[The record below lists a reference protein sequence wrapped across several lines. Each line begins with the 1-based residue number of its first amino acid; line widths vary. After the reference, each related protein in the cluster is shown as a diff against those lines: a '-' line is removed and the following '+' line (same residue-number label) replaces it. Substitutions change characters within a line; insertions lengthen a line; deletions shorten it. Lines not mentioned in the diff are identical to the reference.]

1 MAEIIHDADAERAII
16 ATAIQRNTYLSR
28 LLELEP
34 GDFYS
39 SENALLLSIIRDL
52 YNAGE
57 TVDIP
62 VIKATL
68 VQRGKTETFDAKKID
83 ELHDDVMYAVTYNFD
98 WMFDKVLD
106 LSKKRKLAALGT
118 KIVDAAST
126 HGTTTDELVE
136 RIDRAVSEINRDR
149 SAKAVSVS
157 EVAAGGDS
165 GFVEAEKYLTTGF
178 PDLDQILLGLFGGQL
193 IVIGARPGVGKSAF
207 ALQMAENIARE
218 GRVLFFSLEMPKKQI
233 IRRMI
238 TRRTGIPA
246 NAMRSGNISGDQRRE
261 VQATL
266 REIEKDYKNLI
277 VIDNTTDFYTIVNTA
292 KKQYDQYGLSCIMID
307 YLQLCRMKS
316 AEKRYLQ
323 LGEMTATLKEMSIK
337 YGLPIVVLSQLGRI
351 AENKTPELSELRESG
366 NIEQDADVVI
376 FPHRPNM
383 KEGKV
388 ELIIAKN
395 RDGSIGFK
403 KLFFN
408 APRLTFASMTDVEE

>member
-1 MAEIIHDADAERAII
+1 MADIIHDTAAERAII

-34 GDFYS
+34 SDFYS
-39 SENALLLSIIRDL
+39 PENALLLSIMRDL

-68 VQRGKTETFDAKKID
+68 VQRGKTEVFDSLNFD
-83 ELHDDVMYAVTYNFD
+83 ELYDDVMYAVTYNFD
-98 WMFDKVLD
+98 WMFEKVLD

-157 EVAAGGDS
+157 EVAAGGES
-165 GFVEAEKYLTTGF
+165 GFVETEKYLTTGF
-178 PDLDQILLGLFGGQL
+178 HDLDQILLGLFGGQL
-193 IVIGARPGVGKSAF
+193 IIIGARPGVGKSAF
-207 ALQMAENIARE
+207 ALQMAEHVARE

-292 KKQYDQYGLSCIMID
+292 KKQYDQHGLACIMID
-307 YLQLCRMKS
+307 YIQLCRMKS

-323 LGEMTATLKEMSIK
+323 LGEMTATLKAMSIK
-337 YGLPIVVLSQLGRI
+337 YGLPIVVLSQLSRI

-366 NIEQDADVVI
+366 NLEQDADVVI

-388 ELIIAKN
+388 DLIIAKN

-408 APRLTFASMTDVEE
+408 APRLTFNSMADVEG

>member
-1 MAEIIHDADAERAII
+1 MIIHDTDAERAII

-28 LLELEP
+28 LLELEQS
-34 GDFYS
+34 DFYS
-39 SENALLLSIIRDL
+39 PENALLLSIMRDL

-68 VQRGKTETFDAKKID
+68 VQRGKTEVFDSLKID

-98 WMFDKVLD
+98 WMFERVLD

-157 EVAAGGDS
+157 EVAAGGDA

-193 IVIGARPGVGKSAF
+193 IIIGARPGVGKSAF
-207 ALQMAENIARE
+207 ALQMAEHIARE

-277 VIDNTTDFYTIVNTA
+277 VIDNATDFYTIVNTA
-292 KKQYDQYGLSCIMID
+292 KKQYDQYGLACIMID

-316 AEKRYLQ
+316 QEKRYLQ
-323 LGEMTATLKEMSIK
+323 LGEMTATLKAMSIK
-337 YGLPIVVLSQLGRI
+337 YGLPIVVLSQLSRI

>member
-16 ATAIQRNTYLSR
+16 ATAIQRNTYMSR

-34 GDFYS
+34 TDFYS
-39 SENALLLSIIRDL
+39 HENALLLSIMRDL
-52 YNAGE
+52 YNSGE

-83 ELHDDVMYAVTYNFD
+83 DLHDDVMYAVTYNFD

-193 IVIGARPGVGKSAF
+193 IIIGARPGVGKSAF
-207 ALQMAENIARE
+207 ALQMAEHIARE

-277 VIDNTTDFYTIVNTA
+277 VIDNATDFYTIVNTA

-323 LGEMTATLKEMSIK
+323 LGEMTATLKAMSIK

>member
-16 ATAIQRNTYLSR
+16 ATAIQRNTYMSR

-34 GDFYS
+34 TDFYS
-39 SENALLLSIIRDL
+39 PENALLLSIMRDL

-178 PDLDQILLGLFGGQL
+178 PDLDKILLGLFGGQL
-193 IVIGARPGVGKSAF
+193 IIIGARPGVGKSAF
-207 ALQMAENIARE
+207 ALQMAEHIARE

-277 VIDNTTDFYTIVNTA
+277 VIDNATDFYTIVNTA

-323 LGEMTATLKEMSIK
+323 LGEMTATLKAMSIK

-383 KEGKV
+383 KEGNV

>member
-207 ALQMAENIARE
+207 ALQMAEHIARE
-218 GRVLFFSLEMPKKQI
+218 GRVLFFSLEMPKEQI

-277 VIDNTTDFYTIVNTA
+277 VINNTTDFYTIVNTA

-323 LGEMTATLKEMSIK
+323 LGEMTATLKAMSIK

>member
-1 MAEIIHDADAERAII
+1 MADIIHDADAERAVI

-28 LLELEP
+28 LMELEP
-34 GDFYS
+34 NDFYS
-39 SENALLLSIIRDL
+39 PENALLLTVMRDL
-52 YNAGE
+52 HNAGQA
-57 TVDIP
+57 VDIP
-62 VIKATL
+62 VIKASL
-68 VQRGKTETFDAKKID
+68 VQRGKTESFDAVKID

-98 WMFDKVLD
+98 WMFDRVLD
-106 LSKKRKLAALGT
+106 LSKKRKLSLLGT
-118 KIVDAAST
+118 KIIDAAAAHS
-126 HGTTTDELVE
+126 TTTDELVE

-157 EVAAGGDS
+157 EVAGAGEA
-165 GFVEAEKYLTTGF
+165 GFVEAEKYLTTGL
-178 PDLDQILLGLFGGQL
+178 PDLDSVLLGLFGGQL
-193 IVIGARPGVGKSAF
+193 IIIGARPGVGKSAV
-207 ALQMAENIARE
+207 ALQMAEHIART
-218 GRVLFFSLEMPKKQI
+218 GRVLFFSLEMPRKQI

-246 NAMRSGNISGDQRRE
+246 NAMRSGTISGGQRTE
-261 VQATL
+261 VKTVL
-266 REIEKDYKNLI
+266 KEIERDYKELI
-277 VIDNTTDFYTIVNTA
+277 VIDNATEFYTIANTI
-292 KKQYDQYGLSCIMID
+292 KKQHDQFGLACVMID

-316 AEKRYLQ
+316 QDKRYLQ
-323 LGEMTATLKEMSIK
+323 LGEMTATLKAMSIK
-337 YGLPIVVLSQLGRI
+337 YSIPIVVLSQLNRI

>member
-157 EVAAGGDS
+157 EVAAGGDA

-193 IVIGARPGVGKSAF
+193 IIIGARPGVGKSAF
-207 ALQMAENIARE
+207 ALQMAEHIARE

-261 VQATL
+261 VQVTL

-277 VIDNTTDFYTIVNTA
+277 VIDNATDFYTIVNTA
-292 KKQYDQYGLSCIMID
+292 KKQYDQYGLACIMID

-316 AEKRYLQ
+316 QEKRYLQ
-323 LGEMTATLKEMSIK
+323 LGEMTATLKAMSIK
-337 YGLPIVVLSQLGRI
+337 YGLPIVVLSQLSRI

-408 APRLTFASMTDVEE
+408 APRLTFQSMTDVEE

>member
-1 MAEIIHDADAERAII
+1 MIIHDADAERAII

-34 GDFYS
+34 TDFYS
-39 SENALLLSIIRDL
+39 PENALLLSIMRDL
-52 YNAGE
+52 YNSGE

-83 ELHDDVMYAVTYNFD
+83 DLHDDVMYAVTYNFD

-178 PDLDQILLGLFGGQL
+178 PDIDQILLGLFGGQL
-193 IVIGARPGVGKSAF
+193 IIIGARPGVGKSAF
-207 ALQMAENIARE
+207 ALQMAEHIARE

-277 VIDNTTDFYTIVNTA
+277 VIDNATDFYTIVNTA

-323 LGEMTATLKEMSIK
+323 LGEMTATLKAMSIK

>member
-157 EVAAGGDS
+157 EVAAGGDA

-193 IVIGARPGVGKSAF
+193 IIIGARPGVGKSAF
-207 ALQMAENIARE
+207 ALQMAEHIARE

-277 VIDNTTDFYTIVNTA
+277 VIDNATDFYTIVNTA
-292 KKQYDQYGLSCIMID
+292 KKQYDQYGLACIMID

-316 AEKRYLQ
+316 QEKRYLQ
-323 LGEMTATLKEMSIK
+323 LGEMTATLKAMSIK
-337 YGLPIVVLSQLGRI
+337 YGLPIVVLSQLSRI

>member
-1 MAEIIHDADAERAII
+1 MADIIHDADAERAVI

-34 GDFYS
+34 NDFYS
-39 SENALLLSIIRDL
+39 PENALLLTVMRDL
-52 YNAGE
+52 HNAGQA
-57 TVDIP
+57 VDIP
-62 VIKATL
+62 VIKASL
-68 VQRGKTETFDAKKID
+68 VQRGKVESFDAVKID

-98 WMFDKVLD
+98 WMFDRVLD
-106 LSKKRKLAALGT
+106 LSKKRKLSLLGT
-118 KIVDAAST
+118 KIIDAAAAHS
-126 HGTTTDELVE
+126 TTTDELVE

-157 EVAAGGDS
+157 EVAGAGEA
-165 GFVEAEKYLTTGF
+165 GFVEAEKYLTTGL
-178 PDLDQILLGLFGGQL
+178 PDLDSVLLGLFGGQL
-193 IVIGARPGVGKSAF
+193 IIIGARPGVGKSAV
-207 ALQMAENIARE
+207 ALQMAEHIAKT
-218 GRVLFFSLEMPKKQI
+218 GRALFFSLEMPRKQI

-246 NAMRSGNISGDQRRE
+246 NAMRSGNISGGQRTE
-261 VQATL
+261 VRTVL
-266 REIEKDYKNLI
+266 KEIERDYKELI
-277 VIDNTTDFYTIVNTA
+277 VIDNATEFYTIANTI
-292 KKQYDQYGLSCIMID
+292 KKQYDQFGLSCVMID

-316 AEKRYLQ
+316 QEKRYLQ
-323 LGEMTATLKEMSIK
+323 LGEMTATLKAMSIK
-337 YGLPIVVLSQLGRI
+337 YSIPIVVLSQLNRI

-388 ELIIAKN
+388 DLIIAKN
-395 RDGSIGFK
+395 RDGSMGFK

-408 APRLTFASMTDVEE
+408 ASRLNFNSMTDVEE

>member
-157 EVAAGGDS
+157 EVAAGGDA

-193 IVIGARPGVGKSAF
+193 IIIGARPGVGKSAF
-207 ALQMAENIARE
+207 ALQMAEHIARE

-261 VQATL
+261 VQVTL

-277 VIDNTTDFYTIVNTA
+277 VIDNATDFYTIVNTA
-292 KKQYDQYGLSCIMID
+292 KKQYDQYGLACIMID

-316 AEKRYLQ
+316 QEKRYLQ
-323 LGEMTATLKEMSIK
+323 LGEMTATLKAMSIK
-337 YGLPIVVLSQLGRI
+337 YGLPIVVLSQLSRI

-408 APRLTFASMTDVEE
+408 APRLTFNSMADVEE

>member
-1 MAEIIHDADAERAII
+1 MADIIHDTAAERAII

-28 LLELEP
+28 LLELEQS
-34 GDFYS
+34 DFYS
-39 SENALLLSIIRDL
+39 PENALLLSIMRDL

-68 VQRGKTETFDAKKID
+68 VQRGKTEVFDSLKID

-98 WMFDKVLD
+98 WMFERVLD

-157 EVAAGGDS
+157 EVAAGGDA

-193 IVIGARPGVGKSAF
+193 IIIGARPGVGKSAF
-207 ALQMAENIARE
+207 ALQMAEHIARE

-261 VQATL
+261 VQVTL

-277 VIDNTTDFYTIVNTA
+277 VIDNATDFYTIVNTA
-292 KKQYDQYGLSCIMID
+292 KKQYDQYGLACIMID

-316 AEKRYLQ
+316 QEKRYLQ
-323 LGEMTATLKEMSIK
+323 LGEMTATLKAMSIK
-337 YGLPIVVLSQLGRI
+337 YGLPIVVLSQLSRI

>member
-1 MAEIIHDADAERAII
+1 
-16 ATAIQRNTYLSR
+16 
-28 LLELEP
+28 
-34 GDFYS
+34 
-39 SENALLLSIIRDL
+39 
-52 YNAGE
+52 
-57 TVDIP
+57 
-62 VIKATL
+62 
-68 VQRGKTETFDAKKID
+68 
-83 ELHDDVMYAVTYNFD
+83 MYAVTYNFD
-98 WMFDKVLD
+98 WMFEKVLD

-157 EVAAGGDS
+157 EVAAGGES

-178 PDLDQILLGLFGGQL
+178 HDLDQILLGLFGGQL
-193 IVIGARPGVGKSAF
+193 IIIGARPGVGKSAF
-207 ALQMAENIARE
+207 ALQMAEHVARE

-292 KKQYDQYGLSCIMID
+292 KKQYDQHGLACIMID
-307 YLQLCRMKS
+307 YLQLCRIKS

-323 LGEMTATLKEMSIK
+323 LGEMMATLKAMSIK
-337 YGLPIVVLSQLGRI
+337 YALPIVVLSQLSRI

>member
-1 MAEIIHDADAERAII
+1 MADIIHDTAAERAII

-28 LLELEP
+28 LLELEQS
-34 GDFYS
+34 DFYS
-39 SENALLLSIIRDL
+39 PENALLLSIMRDL

-68 VQRGKTETFDAKKID
+68 VQRGKTEVFDSLKID

-98 WMFDKVLD
+98 WMFERVLD

-157 EVAAGGDS
+157 EVAAGGDA

-193 IVIGARPGVGKSAF
+193 IIIGARPGVGKSAF
-207 ALQMAENIARE
+207 ALQMAEHIARE

-277 VIDNTTDFYTIVNTA
+277 VIDNATDFYTIVNTA
-292 KKQYDQYGLSCIMID
+292 KKQYDQYGLACIMID

-316 AEKRYLQ
+316 QEKRYLQ
-323 LGEMTATLKEMSIK
+323 LGEMTATLKAMSIK
-337 YGLPIVVLSQLGRI
+337 YGLPIVVLSQLSRI

>member
-1 MAEIIHDADAERAII
+1 MADIIHDADAERAII
-16 ATAIQRNTYLSR
+16 ATAIQRNTYMSR

-34 GDFYS
+34 TDFYS
-39 SENALLLSIIRDL
+39 PENALLLSIMRDL

-157 EVAAGGDS
+157 DVAAGGDS

-178 PDLDQILLGLFGGQL
+178 PDLDKILLGLFGGQL
-193 IVIGARPGVGKSAF
+193 IIIGARPGVGKSAF
-207 ALQMAENIARE
+207 ALQMAEHIARE

-277 VIDNTTDFYTIVNTA
+277 VIDNATDFYTIVNTA

-323 LGEMTATLKEMSIK
+323 LGEMTATLKAMSIK

>member
-1 MAEIIHDADAERAII
+1 MADIIHDADAERAII
-16 ATAIQRNTYLSR
+16 ATAIQRNTYMSR

-34 GDFYS
+34 TDFYS
-39 SENALLLSIIRDL
+39 PENALLLSIMRDL

-68 VQRGKTETFDAKKID
+68 VQRGKTETFDTKKID

-193 IVIGARPGVGKSAF
+193 IIIGARPGVGKSAF
-207 ALQMAENIARE
+207 ALQMAEHIARE

-277 VIDNTTDFYTIVNTA
+277 VIDNATDFYTIVNTA

-323 LGEMTATLKEMSIK
+323 LGEMTATLKAMSIK

>member
-1 MAEIIHDADAERAII
+1 MADIIHDADAERAVI

-34 GDFYS
+34 NDFYS
-39 SENALLLSIIRDL
+39 PENALLLTVMRDL
-52 YNAGE
+52 HNAGQA
-57 TVDIP
+57 VDIP
-62 VIKATL
+62 VIKASL
-68 VQRGKTETFDAKKID
+68 VQRGKVESFDAVKID

-98 WMFDKVLD
+98 WMFDRVLD
-106 LSKKRKLAALGT
+106 LSKKRKLSLLGT
-118 KIVDAAST
+118 KIIDAAAEHS
-126 HGTTTDELVE
+126 TTTDELVE

-157 EVAAGGDS
+157 EVAGAGEA
-165 GFVEAEKYLTTGF
+165 GFVEAEKYLTTGL
-178 PDLDQILLGLFGGQL
+178 PDLDSVLLGLFGGQL
-193 IVIGARPGVGKSAF
+193 IIIGARPGVGKSAV
-207 ALQMAENIARE
+207 ALQMAEHIAKT
-218 GRVLFFSLEMPKKQI
+218 GRALFFSLEMPRKQI

-246 NAMRSGNISGDQRRE
+246 NAMRSGNISGGQRTE
-261 VQATL
+261 VRTVL
-266 REIEKDYKNLI
+266 KEIERDYKELI
-277 VIDNTTDFYTIVNTA
+277 VIDNATEFYTIANTI
-292 KKQYDQYGLSCIMID
+292 KKQYDQFGLSCVMID

-316 AEKRYLQ
+316 QEKRYLQ
-323 LGEMTATLKEMSIK
+323 LGEMTATLKAMSIK
-337 YGLPIVVLSQLGRI
+337 YSIPIVVLSQLNRI

-388 ELIIAKN
+388 DLIIAKN
-395 RDGSIGFK
+395 RDGSMGFK

-408 APRLTFASMTDVEE
+408 ASRLNFNSMTDVEE

>member
-207 ALQMAENIARE
+207 ALQIAENIARE

>member
-1 MAEIIHDADAERAII
+1 LIIHDADAERAII
-16 ATAIQRNTYLSR
+16 ATAIQRNTYMSR

-34 GDFYS
+34 TDFYS
-39 SENALLLSIIRDL
+39 PENALLLSIMRDL

-157 EVAAGGDS
+157 DVAAGGDS

-178 PDLDQILLGLFGGQL
+178 PDLDKILLGLFGGQL
-193 IVIGARPGVGKSAF
+193 IIIGARPGVGKSAF
-207 ALQMAENIARE
+207 ALQMAEHIARE

-277 VIDNTTDFYTIVNTA
+277 VIDNATDFYTIVNTA

-323 LGEMTATLKEMSIK
+323 LGEMTATLKAMSIK

>member
-16 ATAIQRNTYLSR
+16 ATAIQRNTYISR

-157 EVAAGGDS
+157 EVAAGGDA
-165 GFVEAEKYLTTGF
+165 GFIEAEKYLTTGF

-193 IVIGARPGVGKSAF
+193 IIIGARPGVGKSAF
-207 ALQMAENIARE
+207 ALQMAEHIARE

-277 VIDNTTDFYTIVNTA
+277 VIDNATDFYTIVNTA
-292 KKQYDQYGLSCIMID
+292 KKQYDQYGLACIMID

-316 AEKRYLQ
+316 QEKRYLQ
-323 LGEMTATLKEMSIK
+323 LGEMTATLKAMSIK
-337 YGLPIVVLSQLGRI
+337 YGLPIVVLSQLSRI

-408 APRLTFASMTDVEE
+408 APRLTFQSMTDVEE

>member
-34 GDFYS
+34 SDFYS

-157 EVAAGGDS
+157 EVAAGGDA

-193 IVIGARPGVGKSAF
+193 IIIGARPGVGKSAF
-207 ALQMAENIARE
+207 ALQMAEHIARE

-277 VIDNTTDFYTIVNTA
+277 VIDNATDFYTIVNTA
-292 KKQYDQYGLSCIMID
+292 KKQYDQYGLACIMID

-316 AEKRYLQ
+316 QEKRYLQ
-323 LGEMTATLKEMSIK
+323 LGEMTATLKAMSIK
-337 YGLPIVVLSQLGRI
+337 YGLPIVVLSQLSRI

-408 APRLTFASMTDVEE
+408 APRLTFQSMTDVEE

>member
-1 MAEIIHDADAERAII
+1 MIIHDTAAERAII

-28 LLELEP
+28 LLELEQS
-34 GDFYS
+34 DFYS
-39 SENALLLSIIRDL
+39 PENALLLSIMRDL

-68 VQRGKTETFDAKKID
+68 VQRGKTEVFDSLKID

-98 WMFDKVLD
+98 WMFEKVLD

-157 EVAAGGDS
+157 EVAAGGDA

-178 PDLDQILLGLFGGQL
+178 SDLDQILLGLFGGQL
-193 IVIGARPGVGKSAF
+193 IIIGARPGVGKSAF
-207 ALQMAENIARE
+207 ALQMAEHIARE

-277 VIDNTTDFYTIVNTA
+277 VIDNATDFYTIVNTA
-292 KKQYDQYGLSCIMID
+292 KKQYDQYGLACIMID

-316 AEKRYLQ
+316 QEKRYLQ
-323 LGEMTATLKEMSIK
+323 LGEMTATLKAMSIK
-337 YGLPIVVLSQLGRI
+337 YGLPIVVLSQLSRI

-408 APRLTFASMTDVEE
+408 APRLTFQSMTDVEE

>member
-16 ATAIQRNTYLSR
+16 ATAIQRNTYMSR

-34 GDFYS
+34 TDFYS
-39 SENALLLSIIRDL
+39 PENALLLSIMRDL

-68 VQRGKTETFDAKKID
+68 VQRGKTETFDTKKID

-157 EVAAGGDS
+157 DVAAGGDS

-193 IVIGARPGVGKSAF
+193 IIIGARPGVGKSAF
-207 ALQMAENIARE
+207 ALQMAEHIARE

-277 VIDNTTDFYTIVNTA
+277 VIDNATDFYTIVNTA

-323 LGEMTATLKEMSIK
+323 LGEMTATLKAMSIK